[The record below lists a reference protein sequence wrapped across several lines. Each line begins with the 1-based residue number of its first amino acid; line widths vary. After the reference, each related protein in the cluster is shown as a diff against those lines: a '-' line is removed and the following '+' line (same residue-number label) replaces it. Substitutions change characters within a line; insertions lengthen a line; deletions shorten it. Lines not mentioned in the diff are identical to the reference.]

1 MNSLLGSVAAFI
13 VAIALLVAVH
23 EFGHFW
29 VARRLGFKVLRFSIG
44 FGKPLWQRNGK
55 DGVEY
60 VVAAVPLGGYV
71 RMLDERDGPVA
82 PELMAQSYNRQAVWK
97 RALVLLAGPF
107 ANLLFAVVAC
117 WLVLVIGEPALR
129 PIIGPVVAG
138 SAAERA
144 GLRERDELLSVEGA
158 PATSWGAAGMLLLD
172 GVLAGRDGIALEV
185 VAPDGARR
193 NLVLP
198 LADHRDL
205 TEPGRLLTG
214 LGLRPWFPAPP
225 PPRLGQVEPDGP
237 AYQGGLRPG
246 DLIVAIDGQSVTDW
260 VDAAKRW
267 QAVPGGTITVL
278 AERGNARQEF
288 RVTVGV
294 APDVTPARGW
304 LAVRVEEP
312 AGYRESFERL
322 ERLAPVAALPAAVQR
337 TVDLSR
343 LTLNMLWR
351 MLTGEASLSNIS
363 GPINI
368 AQYAGLTAS
377 SGLITFLGFLAV
389 ISVSL
394 GVLNLLP
401 IPVLDGGQLAFL
413 AAEQTTGRPVS
424 PAVEAVGQQLGVL
437 LLIGLMGLAF
447 YNDIARLIG

>member
-1 MNSLLGSVAAFI
+1 
-13 VAIALLVAVH
+13 
-23 EFGHFW
+23 
-29 VARRLGFKVLRFSIG
+29 
-44 FGKPLWQRNGK
+44 
-55 DGVEY
+55 
-60 VVAAVPLGGYV
+60 
-71 RMLDERDGPVA
+71 
-82 PELMAQSYNRQAVWK
+82 
-97 RALVLLAGPF
+97 
-107 ANLLFAVVAC
+107 
-117 WLVLVIGEPALR
+117 
-129 PIIGPVVAG
+129 VAG

-144 GLRERDELLSVEGA
+144 GLRERDELLSVAGE

-172 GVLAGRDGIALEV
+172 GVLAGRDGIALEA

-193 NLVLP
+193 SLVLP

-225 PPRLGQVEPDGP
+225 PPLLGQVEPDGP
-237 AYQGGLRPG
+237 AFQAGLRPG
-246 DLIVAIDGQSVTDW
+246 DLIVAIDGQAVTDW

-278 AERGNARQEF
+278 AERGNARREF